1 MRIFA
6 FIVTAVLLTGCRNQ
20 KFKKFED
27 FLIGDW
33 RIENPTLQSFIRFE
47 ENGKLTYFMNRYS
60 YQLDSL
66 SQMGK
71 WSLDKIQKGN
81 ITDTFTVTIDNQS
94 RKILFHFIAVDEN
107 KIKVID
113 DGGQVFFTRIRKTD

>member
-1 MRIFA
+1 
-6 FIVTAVLLTGCRNQ
+6 
-20 KFKKFED
+20 
-27 FLIGDW
+27 
-33 RIENPTLQSFIRFE
+33 
-47 ENGKLTYFMNRYS
+47 MNRYS